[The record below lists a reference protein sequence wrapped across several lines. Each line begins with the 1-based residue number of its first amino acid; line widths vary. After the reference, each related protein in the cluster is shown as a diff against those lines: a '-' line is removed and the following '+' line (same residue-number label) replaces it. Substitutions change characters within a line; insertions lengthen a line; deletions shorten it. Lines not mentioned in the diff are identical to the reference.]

1 MGKGCLQLDMANG
14 DIKDLHRRIASG
26 KVLCNIIFMIHNVD
40 LLQWFIN
47 VTRAKKSAIE
57 SEIMHNQQLAEKL
70 HKPIIWKFQKRK
82 TILTVLILWIWKW

>member
-1 MGKGCLQLDMANG
+1 MAQGCFQHDMANA

-26 KVLCNIIFMIHNVD
+26 KVLYDRIFMIHNVD

-47 VTRAKKSAIE
+47 VLIKFLLVVLLLVQNKSAIG

-70 HKPIIWKFQKRK
+70 HKPII
-82 TILTVLILWIWKW
+82 